1 MWQSFYHQGPRIN
14 TKPCGKYPP
23 PQGFVS
29 LRASSWSTLNRKA
42 SCPFVSL
49 RGQPSSARLRVPS
62 CLFVVNPQPQGFVYL
77 RGPSWLTPIAARPSR
92 PLASLRGQNLNRK
105 ASCHFVALGGKKT
118 PPQGQGSLGG
128 KNKPRPKARTPL
140 AVNPPKNM
148 FFSMFP
154 QFSPEIPWPPHKKPP
169 SLQAEPQRAAPHSEA
184 RKQHFPFQPP
194 KRTKKKGN
202 NLKRQELE
210 IQRPRHS
217 HGKLLRK
224 FPQTFLPFFLAGT
237 AEVRT
242 FALAKRK

>member
-62 CLFVVNPQPQGFVYL
+62 CLFVVNTQPQGFVSL
-77 RGPSWLTPIAARPSR
+77 RGPSWLTPTAARPSR

-118 PPQGQGSLGG
+118 PPQAQESLSGKKTPPQGKNPLSGKSPGKHVLQHVSQIFSRNPLATPQKAPIFANRAAASGPTFGG
-128 KNKPRPKARTPL
+128 KETTFPL
-140 AVNPPKNM
+140 PAT
-148 FFSMFP
+148 
-154 QFSPEIPWPPHKKPP
+154 E
-169 SLQAEPQRAAPHSEA
+169 
-184 RKQHFPFQPP
+184 
-194 KRTKKKGN
+194 
-202 NLKRQELE
+202 KRQK
-210 IQRPRHS
+210 
-217 HGKLLRK
+217 GRK
-224 FPQTFLPFFLAGT
+224 
-237 AEVRT
+237 
-242 FALAKRK
+242 